1 MAGVL
6 ARVSRRGAFSIVT
19 GTYNY
24 WLVLLSVAVAV
35 FVSYT
40 ALNLAS
46 RVARANGPSAHL
58 WAAGGA
64 VAMGS
69 GIWSMHFIGML
80 AFSLPIPLAYSIPIT
95 VTSLV
100 IAIAVSGFALA
111 LASRPEVDLLRLSVG
126 AVIMGIG
133 ISAMHYCGMAAIQ
146 IAPMVRYEPGLLA
159 ASIAISI
166 LASFVALWMF
176 VHLRSGRSVQM
187 ALARVGAGFVMGF
200 AISGMHYTAMAA
212 SRFGADSYCT
222 GTAGMNSLWLATTVG
237 VLAFALLSITT
248 ILLVYDAHLES
259 KTRRHNEQLEQA
271 NAQLQHVATHDTLTG
286 LPNRLLL
293 ADRLDQAIANAERHQ
308 RRFAVMVMDLDRFKS
323 INDSLGH
330 LSGDELLK
338 EAARRLAAR
347 LRRTDTLARLAGDE
361 FVILINEIGGLHDAE
376 SIASSVLADIG
387 RPVALAGLE
396 VHVSAS
402 IGISVF
408 PDDGRDAETLL
419 QHADAA
425 MYHAKKNGR
434 SGFQF
439 FTSTMNT
446 FARERLELENGLRR
460 AISRNEFELHYQPK
474 VDVESGRVDSAEA
487 LIRWRDPKRGL
498 IAPSGFIP
506 VAEETG
512 LIVPI
517 GEWVLREAC
526 RQARAWQ
533 MTGVGPIRVAVNLSA
548 QQFRQKNL
556 LEVVRGALHEA
567 GLEPRFLELE
577 LTESAVMH
585 DAETSIEILRS
596 LSGLGVRISVDDF
609 GTGYSSLSYLRRLPL
624 DKLKIDHSFIQEV
637 TTSRDDAQI
646 VRAIVSLA
654 HSLHLKVIAEGVET
668 EEQLDF
674 LRRLGCDQYQGYF
687 CSKPVPADAFARF
700 LREGLKNT
708 REVLPGLSLNDT
720 MISRALR
727 TK

>member
-1 MAGVL
+1 
-6 ARVSRRGAFSIVT
+6 VT

-35 FVSYT
+35 FVSHT
-40 ALNLAS
+40 ALRLAS
-46 RVARANGPSAHL
+46 RVARIAGSSGRL
-58 WAAGGA
+58 WLGGGA
-64 VAMGS
+64 VAMGC

-80 AFSLPIPLAYSIPIT
+80 AFTLPIPLSYNVAIT
-95 VTSLV
+95 LVSLG
-100 IAIAVSGFALA
+100 IAIGVSGFALT
-111 LASRPEVDLLRLSVG
+111 LASGPQISGLRLIAG
-126 AVIMGIG
+126 GTLMGLG

-146 IAPMVRYEPGLLA
+146 IAPMIRYEPTLLLA
-159 ASIAISI
+159 SVAIAIV
-166 LASFVALWMF
+166 ASTIALWLS
-176 VHLRSGRSVQM
+176 VRLRKGRSWQM
-187 ALARVGAGFVMGF
+187 SLARLGAAFVMGL

-212 SRFGADSYCT
+212 SQFSAGSHPTGAS
-222 GTAGMNSLWLATTVG
+222 GMNNLWLATIVG
-237 VLAFALLSITT
+237 VLAIALLSITT
-248 ILLVYDAHLES
+248 ILLVYDADLES

-271 NAQLQHVATHDTLTG
+271 NAQLQHVATHDALTG

-293 ADRLDQAIANAERHQ
+293 GDRLEQMIAQAERRE
-308 RRFAVMVMDLDRFKS
+308 RRFAVMMMDLDRFKS

-330 LSGDELLK
+330 HSGDELLK
-338 EAARRLAAR
+338 EAARRLLSR

-361 FVILINEIGGLHDAE
+361 FVVVLNEIASLRDAE
-376 SIASSVLADIG
+376 SVASSVLQDIS
-387 RPVALAGLE
+387 RPIALSGLE

-402 IGISVF
+402 IGISVY
-408 PDDGRDAETLL
+408 PENGSDAETLL

-434 SGFQF
+434 NGFQF
-439 FTSTMNT
+439 FTSTMNA

-460 AISRNEFELHYQPK
+460 AINRGEFELHYQPK
-474 VDVESGRVDSAEA
+474 VDVESGRIDSAEA
-487 LIRWRDPKRGL
+487 LIRWRHPQRGL
-498 IAPSGFIP
+498 VSPGGFIP

-512 LIVPI
+512 LIVSI

-526 RQARAWQ
+526 SQARTWQ
-533 MTGVGPIRVAVNLSA
+533 NSGVGPIRVAVNLSA

-556 LEVVRGALHEA
+556 VEVVGSALQEA

-585 DAETSIEILRS
+585 DAENSIEILRR

-624 DKLKIDHSFIQEV
+624 DKLKIDHSFIKEV

-668 EEQLDF
+668 QEQLAF
-674 LRRLGCDQYQGYF
+674 LRDLGCDQYQGYLR
-687 CSKPVPADAFARF
+687 SPPVTADAFAR
-700 LREGLKNT
+700 LMREGAPAT
-708 REVLPGLSLNDT
+708 REVLPGISLNDT
-720 MISRALR
+720 MIARALR

>member
-1 MAGVL
+1 
-6 ARVSRRGAFSIVT
+6 VT

-24 WLVLLSVAVAV
+24 WLVTLSVAVAV
-35 FVSYT
+35 FASYT
-40 ALNLAS
+40 ALNLS
-46 RVARANGPSAHL
+46 TQVARSGGTSGRI

-80 AFSLPIPLAYSIPIT
+80 AFSLPIPLSYNSLLTIA
-95 VTSLV
+95 SLV

-111 LASRPEVDLLRLSVG
+111 IASQPQVSFLRISVG
-126 AVIMGIG
+126 ATLMGLG

-146 IAPMVRYEPGLLA
+146 IVPMIRYEPALLA
-159 ASIAISI
+159 ASVAIAIG
-166 LASFVALWMF
+166 ASFAALWMF
-176 VHLRSGRSVQM
+176 VHLRNTRSAQM
-187 ALARVGAGFVMGF
+187 ALARVGAGFAMGL
-200 AISGMHYTAMAA
+200 AISSMHYTAMAA
-212 SRFGADSYCT
+212 SRFAANSYCI
-222 GTAGMNSLWLATTVG
+222 GAVGMNSFWLATTVG

-271 NAQLQHVATHDTLTG
+271 NAQLRHVATHDSLTG

-293 ADRLDQAIANAERHQ
+293 ADRLEQAIANAVRHQ
-308 RRFAVMVMDLDRFKS
+308 RRFVVMVMDLDRFKS

-338 EAARRLAAR
+338 EAAQRLTGR

-361 FVILINEIGGLHDAE
+361 FVILINEIEGLHDAE
-376 SIASSVLADIG
+376 SIAGSVLADIG

-402 IGISVF
+402 IGISVY

-419 QHADAA
+419 QNADAA

-434 SGFQF
+434 CGFQF

-446 FARERLELENGLRR
+446 FARERLELETGLRR

-533 MTGVGPIRVAVNLSA
+533 TSGVGAIRVAVNLSA

-585 DAETSIEILRS
+585 DAEASIEILRR
-596 LSGLGVRISVDDF
+596 LSGVGVRISVDDF

-674 LRRLGCDQYQGYF
+674 LRRLACDQYQGYF
-687 CSKPVPADAFARF
+687 CSKPVPAEGFARF
-700 LREGLKNT
+700 LREGLKNL
-708 REVLPGLSLNDT
+708 REALPGLSLNDT

>member
-1 MAGVL
+1 M
-6 ARVSRRGAFSIVT
+6 T

-24 WLVLLSVAVAV
+24 WLVLLSIAVAV
-35 FVSYT
+35 FVSHT
-40 ALNLAS
+40 ALRLSSRIS
-46 RVARANGPSAHL
+46 RVGGSSTRL
-58 WAAGGA
+58 WVGGGA
-64 VAMGS
+64 VAMGC

-80 AFSLPIPLAYSIPIT
+80 ALSLPIPLSYNIAIT
-95 VTSLV
+95 LGSLA
-100 IAIAVSGFALA
+100 IAIAVSGFALWIT
-111 LASRPEVDLLRLSVG
+111 SRPEIGLGRLALSATV
-126 AVIMGIG
+126 MGVG
-133 ISAMHYCGMAAIQ
+133 ISAMHYCGMSAVQ
-146 IAPMVRYEPGLLA
+146 IVPMIRYEPTLLLA
-159 ASIAISI
+159 SVGVAIA
-166 LASFVALWMF
+166 ASFAALWLF
-176 VHLRSGRSVQM
+176 IRLRNGRSWKTS
-187 ALARVGAGFVMGF
+187 LARLGSAIVMGL
-200 AISGMHYTAMAA
+200 AICGMHYTGMAA
-212 SRFGADSYCT
+212 ARFSVSSHGTGAVGLD
-222 GTAGMNSLWLATTVG
+222 SLWLATTVG
-237 VLAFALLSITT
+237 VLALALLSITT

-271 NAQLQHVATHDTLTG
+271 NAQLQHVATHDALTG

-293 ADRLDQAIANAERHQ
+293 ADRLEQAIAQSERRD

-338 EAARRLAAR
+338 EAARRLLTR

-361 FVILINEIGGLHDAE
+361 FVIVLNEISGVRDAE
-376 SIASSVLADIG
+376 SVASGVLTDIG
-387 RPVALAGLE
+387 RPVALSGLE

-402 IGISVF
+402 IGISIY
-408 PDDGRDAETLL
+408 PDDGTDAETLL
-419 QHADAA
+419 QNADAA

-434 SGFQF
+434 NAFQF
-439 FTSTMNT
+439 FTSTMNI

-460 AISRNEFELHYQPK
+460 AITHNEFELHYQPK
-474 VDVESGRVDSAEA
+474 VDVESGRIDSAEA
-487 LIRWRDPKRGL
+487 LIRWRHPQRGL

-512 LIVPI
+512 LIVAI

-533 MTGVGPIRVAVNLSA
+533 ASGVGAIRIAVNLSA

-556 LEVVRGALHEA
+556 VEMVRDALREA

-585 DAETSIEILRS
+585 DAESSIEILRR
-596 LSGLGVRISVDDF
+596 LSGIGVRISVDDF

-668 EEQLDF
+668 EEQLAF
-674 LRRLGCDQYQGYF
+674 LRDLGCDQYQGYLR
-687 CSKPVPADAFARF
+687 SRPVPADAFARII
-700 LREGLKNT
+700 REGSANT
-708 REVLPGLSLNDT
+708 PDTLPGLSLNDT
-720 MISRALR
+720 MIARALR
-727 TK
+727 IK

>member
-1 MAGVL
+1 M
-6 ARVSRRGAFSIVT
+6 T

-24 WLVLLSVAVAV
+24 WLVSLSVAVAV

-40 ALNLAS
+40 ALSLAS
-46 RVARANGPSAHL
+46 RVARANGSSPRL
-58 WAAGGA
+58 WMVGGA
-64 VAMGS
+64 AAMGC

-80 AFSLPIPLAYSIPIT
+80 AFSLPVPLSYDIGIT
-95 VTSLV
+95 LVSLA
-100 IAIAVSGFALA
+100 ISIAVSGFALWI
-111 LASRPEVDLLRLSVG
+111 ASSAEVG
-126 AVIMGIG
+126 AGRLITGATVMGIG

-146 IAPMVRYEPGLLA
+146 IVPMIKYEPGLVAASVAVAIGASLA
-159 ASIAISI
+159 A
-166 LASFVALWMF
+166 LWLFVY
-176 VHLRSGRSVQM
+176 LRQGKSWQM
-187 ALARVGAGFVMGF
+187 AVARVGAAFIMGL
-200 AISGMHYTAMAA
+200 AISGMHYTGMAA
-212 SRFGADSYCT
+212 SRFSAGSYCT
-222 GTAGMNSLWLATTVG
+222 GTTGLNSLWLATTIG
-237 VLAFALLSITT
+237 VLAFAMLSITT

-271 NAQLQHVATHDTLTG
+271 NAQLQHVATHDSLTG

-293 ADRLDQAIANAERHQ
+293 ADRLEQAIAHAERNK

-330 LSGDELLK
+330 VSGDELLK
-338 EAARRLAAR
+338 EAARRLGAR

-361 FVILINEIGGLHDAE
+361 FVIVIHEIAGLHDAE
-376 SIASSVLADIG
+376 SVASGVLADIG
-387 RPVALAGLE
+387 RPVSLAGLE

-402 IGISVF
+402 IGISVY
-408 PDDGRDAETLL
+408 PDDGTDAESLL
-419 QHADAA
+419 QNADAA

-434 SGFQF
+434 NGFQF
-439 FTSTMNT
+439 FTLTMNT

-460 AISRNEFELHYQPK
+460 AIAQNEFELHYQPK
-474 VDVESGRVDSAEA
+474 VDVETGTFDSAEA

-512 LIVPI
+512 LIVQI

-526 RQARAWQ
+526 HQARAWEAN
-533 MTGVGPIRVAVNLSA
+533 GVGPIRIAVNLSA

-556 LEVVRGALHEA
+556 VDVVRGALA
-567 GLEPRFLELE
+567 DARLEPRFLELE

-585 DAETSIEILRS
+585 DAENSIEILRR

-668 EEQLDF
+668 AEQLAF
-674 LRRLGCDQYQGYF
+674 LRNLGCDQYQGYF
-687 CSKPVPADAFARF
+687 CSKPVPADAFAR
-700 LREGLKNT
+700 LVREGVAKAA
-708 REVLPGLSLNDT
+708 EVLPGISLNDT

-727 TK
+727 MK